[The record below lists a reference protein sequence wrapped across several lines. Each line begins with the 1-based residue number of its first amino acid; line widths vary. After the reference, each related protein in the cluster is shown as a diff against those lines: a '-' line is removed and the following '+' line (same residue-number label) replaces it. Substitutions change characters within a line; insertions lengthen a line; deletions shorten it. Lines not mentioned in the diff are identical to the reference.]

1 MEWITQLARVQE
13 CLSRFRCI
21 EALSLLNKI
30 DPQFLQMPLT
40 LELRARIFFEN
51 GEYRRCC
58 QVKYKFILIF
68 FKFYFKIFDEIR
80 RLYPRRVQG
89 MEIYST
95 ALWQMH
101 DTTKLSAL
109 ASEMADVARD
119 QPETWCIAGNCF
131 SLEKQHETAI
141 GMKFPQIYLK
151 INILKNVWN
160 VLYV

>member
-1 MEWITQLARVQE
+1 LEWITQLARVQE
-13 CLSRFRCI
+13 CLSRFCCI
-21 EALSLLNKI
+21 DSLSLLNAI

-40 LELRARIFFEN
+40 LEIRARIFFEN

-58 QVKYKFILIF
+58 QVKF
-68 FKFYFKIFDEIR
+68 FKGIYEFSFQIFDEIR

-95 ALWQMH
+95 ALWQIH

-131 SLEKQHETAI
+131 RY
-141 GMKFPQIYLK
+141 F
-151 INILKNVWN
+151 ILNSR
-160 VLYV
+160 